1 MQGLLKTMGQ
11 SFLTHLVSSAQPR
24 RGLEV
29 LVPGVLGVVMIL
41 LLTSNAVLAGVT
53 TVELSQ
59 LVYKSVLI
67 APLDGNQQIGVVLAL
82 PSADLAGLADFV
94 KQVSTPGDPLFH
106 QYITPEQFAQRFG
119 GNDEDYTALKNWAAA
134 NGLRVS
140 QESVGRIS
148 LTVRGSVS
156 QFQTL
161 FKTQLNNYRAPD
173 GQTFYSASVMPT
185 VPVEIASKVSGV
197 VGLTAGKPR
206 ASTAKVVKT
215 LGEDPQV
222 KSDMI
227 RTDTA
232 GGTGPGG
239 TYSCTD
245 LRTVYTTPTWGHL
258 EKGMVVA
265 VFEQGYYN
273 PKDVIRYF
281 DKFNIGKNTKQTPIA
296 VDGSPIIQQP
306 LVEAE
311 ACLDLDMFV
320 GMNPDI
326 AEVQVYID
334 DFTHDPFPVGIIDA
348 FTVIAQTE
356 TLPQIVS
363 VSYFEDEGIFGH
375 HGEKAE
381 DTTLQQLAAEGVSV
395 FAASGDNGAFGDFYR
410 VPYNTADPASDPY
423 VTGVGGTTL
432 FTGPGEVY
440 LSETAW
446 NELPRRF
453 GATGGGIRSFW
464 PVPDYQIDTLL
475 GKVYLTRNG
484 GSATMRNVPD
494 VAAVGDPLTGVGIY
508 VKDQGGW
515 LQVGGTSVSCPLW
528 SGYVSNI
535 NAAFSYTGMGNLGF
549 FNPILYAVGG
559 SGGVPSDYLYDIIQG
574 SNGDV
579 FDYGYPGYSNG
590 LGYSNTT
597 GTGSLWGNG
606 FAIQLLISG
615 TQAGSPPSA
624 FTVTSI
630 KTTKDSGTIKWTS
643 SSGASGY
650 AIGLY
655 HRGKVGYYIAKA
667 YVVSLKTTAF
677 TLAHLGAGIKY
688 YAYVYAFNASGAFT
702 PGGYPIKIEK

>member
-1 MQGLLKTMGQ
+1 MQGLLKTLGQ
-11 SFLTHLVSSAQPR
+11 SFLAHLVRSVHPR
-24 RGLEV
+24 RRLELSV
-29 LVPGVLGVVMIL
+29 DGAPGAARAAISVHCALGVPGVVMML
-41 LLTSNAVLAGVT
+41 LLASNVVLAGVT
-53 TVELSQ
+53 TIELSS
-59 LVYKSVLI
+59 LVYKSALI
-67 APLDGNQQIGVVLAL
+67 APVDRNQQIGVVLAL
-82 PSADLAGLADFV
+82 PPANPAGLADFV

-106 QYITPEQFAQRFG
+106 QYITPEQFAQKFG
-119 GNDEDYTALKNWAAA
+119 GDEEDYAALKNWAAA
-134 NGLRVS
+134 SGLRVS
-140 QESVGRIS
+140 QESVGRIN

-185 VPVEIASKVSGV
+185 VPAEIASKVSGV
-197 VGLTAGKPR
+197 VGLTAGRPL
-206 ASTAKVVKT
+206 ASTTKVVKT

-227 RTDTA
+227 RTDTS

-281 DKFNIGKNTKQTPIA
+281 DKFNIGKNTKQTAIA

-348 FTVIAQTE
+348 FTVIAQAE

-363 VSYFEDEGIFGH
+363 VSYSEDEGIFGH

-381 DTTLQQLAAEGVSV
+381 DTALQPLAAEGVSV
-395 FAASGDNGAFGDFYR
+395 FAASGDKGTFGDFYR

-453 GATGGGIRSFW
+453 GATGGGISSFW
-464 PVPDYQIDTLL
+464 PVPDYQITAN
-475 GKVYLTRNG
+475 GGTFYLTRNG

-515 LQVGGTSVSCPLW
+515 LQLGGTSVSCPIWAGMSVILMQRSTTPAW
-528 SGYVSNI
+528 ETLVFLI
-535 NAAFSYTGMGNLGF
+535 RSYMRWALRWE
-549 FNPILYAVGG
+549 V
-559 SGGVPSDYLYDIIQG
+559 YLLIFYMT
-574 SNGDV
+574 S
-579 FDYGYPGYSNG
+579 YKAP
-590 LGYSNTT
+590 T
-597 GTGSLWGNG
+597 GTFS
-606 FAIQLLISG
+606 
-615 TQAGSPPSA
+615 
-624 FTVTSI
+624 
-630 KTTKDSGTIKWTS
+630 
-643 SSGASGY
+643 
-650 AIGLY
+650 
-655 HRGKVGYYIAKA
+655 
-667 YVVSLKTTAF
+667 TTAIPV
-677 TLAHLGAGIKY
+677 TATVSVIVTRPGTAHFGVTVLRY
-688 YAYVYAFNASGAFT
+688 NC
-702 PGGYPIKIEK
+702 